1 MLCINGKT
9 KKNYIHTLFRI
20 IFKRNRI
27 ESQKT
32 KLYIFYNCTYS
43 NRIILNIIIK
53 MYHYNRI
60 KHRVLYGIELHKLRC
75 LNTIES
81 KLYQS

>member
-20 IFKRNRI
+20 IFKQNRI

-32 KLYIFYNCTYS
+32 KLYVFESYH
-43 NRIILNIIIK
+43 IK
-53 MYHYNRI
+53 YYHKN
-60 KHRVLYGIELHKLRC
+60 VSL
-75 LNTIES
+75 
-81 KLYQS
+81 

>member
-1 MLCINGKT
+1 MEKQ
-9 KKNYIHTLFRI
+9 KRI
-20 IFKRNRI
+20 TFIRCFESYSNEI
-27 ESQKT
+27 ESNRRKQ
-32 KLYIFYNCTYS
+32 NCTYS

-60 KHRVLYGIELHKLRC
+60 KHRVLYGIELHKLRY

>member
-1 MLCINGKT
+1 MEKQ
-9 KKNYIHTLFRI
+9 KRI
-20 IFKRNRI
+20 TFIRCFESYSNEI
-27 ESQKT
+27 ESNRRKQN
-32 KLYIFYNCTYS
+32 YTYS

-60 KHRVLYGIELHKLRC
+60 KHRVLYGIELHKLRY